1 MSYILEALKKSE
13 QERGAGNIPSV
24 QTVHSSSLLY
34 RKEKPVRWPYILI
47 IAVLLN
53 ITIIGYFIYMQQ
65 SRSVAMVTQAH
76 HTENV
81 ADHSATVTPVT
92 TTTLATEQKKISSQ
106 PVTNTLTT
114 AQFATANNRI
124 IIKNRQKSLS
134 KNNENS
140 SSIQHIE
147 KSTHTN
153 VATQS
158 SVKTVAAGKT
168 TPPVIPATEAG
179 NTDIS
184 TPVVIEEQDLPEA
197 IKRELPS
204 LTISSHVYS
213 DNPQQRS
220 MVINDRSFEEGDY
233 VMDGLILYK
242 ITPDGAI
249 FKYKDLLFHDGV
261 VSTWQ

>member
-53 ITIIGYFIYMQQ
+53 IGIIGYFIYMQQ
-65 SRSVAMVTQAH
+65 SRSTTMITQAI
-76 HTENV
+76 HTENIANKPV
-81 ADHSATVTPVT
+81 ITVPPT
-92 TTTLATEQKKISSQ
+92 TTARAAEQKKISSQ
-106 PVTNTLTT
+106 PITNTLVT
-114 AQFATANNRI
+114 AQSETANNNAKDR
-124 IIKNRQKSLS
+124 
-134 KNNENS
+134 NS
-140 SSIQHIE
+140 TSHTE
-147 KSTHTN
+147 ELTHTD
-153 VATQS
+153 ATTQL
-158 SVKTVAAGKT
+158 SVKKLASRKISHPA
-168 TPPVIPATEAG
+168 IPTTEAN
-179 NTDIS
+179 NTDIA
-184 TPVVIEEQDLPEA
+184 TPVVIEEQDLPES
-197 IKRELPS
+197 IKRKLPT

-261 VSTWQ
+261 VSSWQ

>member
-34 RKEKPVRWPYILI
+34 RKEKPARWPYILI

-53 ITIIGYFIYMQQ
+53 IAIIGYFIYMQQ
-65 SRSVAMVTQAH
+65 SRSTAMVTQAN

-81 ADHSATVTPVT
+81 ADHSATVTT
-92 TTTLATEQKKISSQ
+92 TAITKQQKKISSQ

-114 AQFATANNRI
+114 AQFETANNRT

-147 KSTHTN
+147 KLTQTN

-184 TPVVIEEQDLPEA
+184 TPVVIEERDLPEA

-220 MVINDRSFEEGDY
+220 MVINDQSFEEGDY